1 MKPIRIL
8 HHVKKRHV
16 KRFTCL
22 SLLLMTIFLFST
34 YLNNSFMFSYNSFDL
49 SKPLVYSDTLKFD
62 YLINKILSFDPK
74 IKKPLSTIFNEH
86 DTIRNPNLFG
96 DHNLGEY
103 INRGDNVGLKQPD
116 QKNWMDTLNYNNL
129 KHNYLRVSPSMESR
143 LRDFH
148 HGFVRHLNEDATF
161 NLAMD
166 QYAHVFSGSGVV
178 IGAGGVHS
186 LMAVSVLHV
195 LKNKLHSK
203 LPVEIMIPDLE
214 IQKSDEQFC
223 AFVASEFADVRCIFL
238 KDHFDA
244 KLLKKKYKFS
254 GFQYKALALL
264 ISSFENVL
272 LLDADNYPVKNID
285 DVFDDETY
293 KQKGLIVWPDF
304 WRRFTNPIFYESA
317 NINIDLK
324 QKVHD
329 FVFELK
335 DPQANDDGDEQ
346 INRIMH
352 EYKGTLPDPS
362 SETGEMLFNKRKHFK
377 TLVLS
382 LFYNTYGP
390 NIFYHLLSQYS
401 PGQGDKETFIAAA
414 HVLDF
419 ANNAP
424 AKSYHQVLSEPSMDG
439 FGSPNGFKVVGYYQ
453 KDHREDIKILQEI
466 TGQNADF
473 KLGQGSGF
481 ELRETHLSSE
491 KTSMNALFLHL
502 NFPKYNPLEMAHNNE
517 FVYEDKK
524 KYRSITG
531 KTSLGGLD
539 IEKEIIT
546 SYKNLLCKASGPMD
560 AAFDLRQD
568 VTKEQVCKYLNK
580 RLAVFRFL
588 TF

>member
-1 MKPIRIL
+1 M
-8 HHVKKRHV
+8 
-16 KRFTCL
+16 
-22 SLLLMTIFLFST
+22 SLLLMTIFLFSA
-34 YLNNSFMFSYNSFDL
+34 YLNSTFMFAYSSFDP
-49 SKPLVYSDTLKFD
+49 SKPMVYSDTLKFD
-62 YLINKILSFDPK
+62 YLINTIISFDPK

-86 DTIRNPNLFG
+86 DTIRNPSSFG

-103 INRGDNVGLKQPD
+103 INRGDSIGLKQAD
-116 QKNWMDTLNYNNL
+116 QKDWMDTLNYNNL
-129 KHNYLRVSPSMESR
+129 KHNFLRVSPSMESR

-148 HGFVRHLNEDATF
+148 HGFVRHLNGDATF
-161 NLAMD
+161 NMAMD

-203 LPVEIMIPDLE
+203 LPVEIMIPDVD
-214 IQKSDEQFC
+214 IQRSDEQFC
-223 AFVASEFADVRCIFL
+223 EFVASEFADVRCIFL
-238 KDHFDA
+238 RDHFDT
-244 KLLKKKYKFS
+244 KMLKKKYKFS

-285 DVFDDETY
+285 DIFDDETY

-329 FVFELK
+329 FVFELE
-335 DPQANDDGDEQ
+335 DPQTNNDGDEQ
-346 INRIMH
+346 INRILH

-362 SETGEMLFNKRKHFK
+362 SETGEMLFNKKRHFK

-419 ANNAP
+419 TNNAP
-424 AKSYHQVLSEPSMDG
+424 KRSYHQVLSEPSMDG
-439 FGSPNGFKVVGYYQ
+439 FGLPNGFKVVGYYQ
-453 KDHREDIKILQEI
+453 KDYREDIKILQRI
-466 TGQNADF
+466 TNTDL
-473 KLGQGSGF
+473 KLSKGRGF
-481 ELRETHLSSE
+481 ELREEHLSSQ
-491 KTSMNALFLHL
+491 KTSQNALFLHL

-517 FVYEDKK
+517 YMDGDK

-531 KTSLGGLD
+531 KTALGDLD
-539 IEKEIIT
+539 IEREIIT
-546 SYKNLLCKASGPMD
+546 SYKNLLCTPSGPMD
-560 AAFDLRQD
+560 AVFGLRQD
-568 VTKEQVCKYLNK
+568 VTKDQVCKYLNK
-580 RLAVFRFL
+580 RLDVLRSLVF
-588 TF
+588 